1 VPVFIPG
8 ATGYIGRS
16 VVRALRR
23 DGHTVRA
30 LARSDAADHTARA
43 IGAEPVRG
51 DLRDLDLQRAEAA
64 HADAVVFL
72 AQEQS
77 AGGVAVA
84 EQALEA
90 LLDALPDGR
99 TFIYTSGVWVYGSRG
114 DALVAEDA
122 PLAPLPIVA
131 WRPGHE
137 QIALSHQGR
146 LRVVVI
152 RPGIVYGDGGG
163 IVGTMEA
170 AARAGKLVL
179 IGDGANRW
187 PTVRHDALADL
198 FALAIAR
205 GDARGVYNAT
215 RGAAV
220 PYGEVAHAVARAVG
234 GDGTVDR
241 ITLEV
246 ARETMG
252 GFADAL
258 ASDLQ
263 IDSSRATRE
272 LGWEPHRPTL
282 LEELSNTAVI

>member
-1 VPVFIPG
+1 VPVFILG

-23 DGHTVRA
+23 DGHEVRA
-30 LARSDAADHTARA
+30 LARSDAAEHTARA
-43 IGAEPVRG
+43 TGAEPVRG
-51 DLRDLDLQRAEAA
+51 DLRDLDLLRAEAA

-90 LLDALPDGR
+90 VLDALPDGR
-99 TFIYTSGVWVYGSRG
+99 TFVYTSGVWVYGSRG

-163 IVGTMEA
+163 IVGMMEA

-205 GDARGVYNAT
+205 GDARGLYNAT

-220 PYGEVAHAVARAVG
+220 PYGEVAHAVARAAG

-241 ITLEV
+241 ISLEA

-252 GFADAL
+252 AFADAL

>member
-1 VPVFIPG
+1 MPVFIPG

-30 LARSDAADHTARA
+30 LARSDAAEHTARA
-43 IGAEPVRG
+43 TGAEPVRG

-64 HADAVVFL
+64 RADAVVFL
-72 AQEQS
+72 AQDNSPE
-77 AGGVAVA
+77 GVALA
-84 EQALEA
+84 EGALEA

-137 QIALSHQGR
+137 QIALSHAGR
-146 LRVVVI
+146 LRVVII
-152 RPGIVYGDGGG
+152 RPGVVYGDGGG
-163 IVGTMEA
+163 IPGMMEA

-179 IGDGANRW
+179 VGDGANRW

-220 PYGEVAHAVARAVG
+220 PYGEIAHAVARAAG

-241 ITLEV
+241 ISIAD

-263 IDSSRATRE
+263 IDSGRATRE

>member
-30 LARSDAADHTARA
+30 LARSDAAEHTARA
-43 IGAEPVRG
+43 TGAEPVRG

-64 HADAVVFL
+64 RADAVVFL
-72 AQEQS
+72 AQDNSPE
-77 AGGVAVA
+77 GVALA
-84 EQALEA
+84 EGALEA

-137 QIALSHQGR
+137 QIALSHAGR
-146 LRVVVI
+146 LRVVII
-152 RPGIVYGDGGG
+152 RPGVVYGDGGG
-163 IVGTMEA
+163 IPGMMEA

-179 IGDGANRW
+179 VGDGANRW

-220 PYGEVAHAVARAVG
+220 PYGEIAHAVARAAG

-241 ITLEV
+241 ISIAD

-263 IDSSRATRE
+263 IDSGRATRE

>member
-1 VPVFIPG
+1 MPVFIPG

-30 LARSDAADHTARA
+30 LTRSDAAEHTARE

-51 DLRDLDLQRAEAA
+51 DLRDLDLGRGEAA
-64 HADAVVFL
+64 RADAVIFL

-77 AGGVAVA
+77 PGGVAVA

-99 TFIYTSGVWVYGSRG
+99 TFVYTSGVWVYGSRG
-114 DALVAEDA
+114 DALIAEDA

-137 QIALSHQGR
+137 QIALSHASR

-152 RPGIVYGDGGG
+152 RPGVVYGDGGG
-163 IVGTMEA
+163 IPGMMED
-170 AARAGKLVL
+170 AARAGKLRLV
-179 IGDGANRW
+179 GDGANRW
-187 PTVRHDALADL
+187 PTVRHDALAEL

-220 PYGEVAHAVARAVG
+220 PYGEIAHAVARAAG

-241 ITLEV
+241 ISLEE

-252 GFADAL
+252 AFADAL

-263 IDSSRATRE
+263 IDSTRATRE

>member
-1 VPVFIPG
+1 MPVFILG

-23 DGHTVRA
+23 DGHEVRA
-30 LARSDAADHTARA
+30 LARSDAAEHTARA
-43 IGAEPVRG
+43 TGAEPVRG
-51 DLRDLDLQRAEAA
+51 DLRDLDLLRAEAA

-90 LLDALPDGR
+90 VLDALPDGR
-99 TFIYTSGVWVYGSRG
+99 TFVYTSGVWVYGSRG

-163 IVGTMEA
+163 IVGMMEA

-205 GDARGVYNAT
+205 GDARGLYNAT

-220 PYGEVAHAVARAVG
+220 PYGEVAHAVARAAG

-241 ITLEV
+241 ISLEA

-252 GFADAL
+252 AFADAL